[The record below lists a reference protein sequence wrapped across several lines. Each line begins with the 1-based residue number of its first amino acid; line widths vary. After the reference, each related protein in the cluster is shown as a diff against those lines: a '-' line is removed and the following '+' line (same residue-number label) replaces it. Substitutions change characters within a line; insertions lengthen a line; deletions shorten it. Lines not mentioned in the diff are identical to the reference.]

1 MYGNTKY
8 EKKTSIFKTSGFFEL
23 YSIVM
28 VSRNTR
34 KSRKSR
40 NTRKSRKS
48 KKRGGGTGFSKSN
61 PPEIKK
67 EKSISQ
73 SKPKK
78 VSFTEQVISDEYSDD
93 QRLSDEFY
101 KPDKEQISKNKQN
114 RPVKTPS
121 EKRII
126 KTAKTAAKQGY
137 NSRQIKIDKD
147 EQFNKYIE
155 QLRLEKIHR
164 KHT

>member
-78 VSFTEQVISDEYSDD
+78 VSFTEQIVSHEYSDD
-93 QRLSDEFY
+93 SRLSDEFY
-101 KPDKEQISKNKQN
+101 RPDKEQISKNKKK
-114 RPVKTPS
+114 RIVKTPL

-126 KTAKTAAKQGY
+126 KTAKNTAKQRY
-137 NSRQIKIDKD
+137 NNRQATIDK
-147 EQFNKYIE
+147 EVQYNKYIE
-155 QLRLEKIHR
+155 QLRLEKLQR
-164 KHT
+164 KGM

>member
-8 EKKTSIFKTSGFFEL
+8 EKKTSIFKTSSFFEL

-40 NTRKSRKS
+40 NIRKSRKP
-48 KKRGGGTGFSKSN
+48 KKRGGGTGFSKSQ
-61 PPEIKK
+61 PIEIKK
-67 EKSISQ
+67 VKSITPP
-73 SKPKK
+73 KPKK
-78 VSFTEQVISDEYSDD
+78 VSFKEQVISDEYSDE

-101 KPDKEQISKNKQN
+101 RPDKEQISKNKKN
-114 RPVKTPS
+114 RPVKTPL

-126 KTAKTAAKQGY
+126 KTAKNTAKQRY
-137 NSRQIKIDKD
+137 NNRQTTIDKED
-147 EQFNKYIE
+147 QFNKYIE
-155 QLRLEKIHR
+155 QLRLEKLER
-164 KHT
+164 KST